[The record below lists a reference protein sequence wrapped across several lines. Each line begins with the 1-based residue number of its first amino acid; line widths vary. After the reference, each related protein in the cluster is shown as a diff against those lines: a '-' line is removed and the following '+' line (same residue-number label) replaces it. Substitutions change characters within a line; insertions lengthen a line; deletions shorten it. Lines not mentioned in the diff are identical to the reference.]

1 MPTRNVS
8 LTDHFDRLIEEGIQ
22 SGRYANASEMVR
34 EGLRLI
40 EERDRLARE
49 KLERLRAAVREGF
62 EQIERGE
69 ATELDSGEALVEH
82 VRASGRTVREKA
94 RAAASTAKP

>member
-8 LTDHFDRLIEEGIQ
+8 LTDHFDRLIEEGVA

-49 KLERLRAAVREGF
+49 KLERLRAAAREGF

-69 ATELDSGEALVEH
+69 AIELDSEEELIEH
-82 VRASGRTVREKA
+82 VRSVGKSVRDKTR
-94 RAAASTAKP
+94 RAAVAEQ

>member
-1 MPTRNVS
+1 MPTRNVVLS
-8 LTDHFDRLIEEGIQ
+8 DHFDRLIEEGVA

-49 KLERLRAAVREGF
+49 KLGRLRAAVQVGIDE
-62 EQIERGE
+62 IERGE
-69 ATELDSGEALVEH
+69 GILLSSSEEITAFVQEIADEVEAELEQEATG
-82 VRASGRTVREKA
+82 T
-94 RAAASTAKP
+94 